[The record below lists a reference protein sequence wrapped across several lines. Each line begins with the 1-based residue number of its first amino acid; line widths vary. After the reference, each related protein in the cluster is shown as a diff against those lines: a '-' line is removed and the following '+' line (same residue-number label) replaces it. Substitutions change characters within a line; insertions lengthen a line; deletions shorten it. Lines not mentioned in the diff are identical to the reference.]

1 MTDDGRNEILAENVG
16 PRSDAVTPILE
27 AISISK
33 RFPGVHALDEVS
45 LTILPGEIHAVIGEN
60 GAGKS
65 TLMKILAGAHTPDH
79 GTIRVDGQI
88 VTIESPR
95 AAQELGINTIYQE
108 LSLVD
113 ALSVG
118 ENIFLGELPTRPGTP
133 WRVDW
138 PAVWRQSSNLL
149 ERVGCRVSP
158 RTLVRNLSVAQKQM
172 VEIAR
177 ALARNVRVLILDEP
191 TSSLTERETKKLF
204 EIIELL
210 RRRGVGIVYISH
222 RLAEVFQIAHRVTV
236 LRDGKLV
243 DTLAIEDADEELL
256 VRMMVG
262 RDLSRLFSQARKT
275 DAPVRLEVRG
285 LTRKGVLQDVSLTLR
300 GGEIV
305 GLAGLVGA
313 GRTELARCLF
323 GADRF
328 NAGDILIDGKPVT
341 IHTPAD
347 AVRLGIALVPE
358 DRKLQALILGMG
370 VRENLSLPVLGRLGS
385 SLVPSRAREKSL
397 VAGYIRSLRIR
408 TPHMEQRVSALSG
421 GNQQKVV
428 IARWLATEPKV
439 LILDEPTRGIDV
451 GAKAEVHALIARLAE
466 EGVAILMI
474 SSELPEILGMSHRVL
489 VMRGGR
495 IVADIPREEA
505 TEEVIMGAA
514 TGQALTLATPA
525 VA

>member
-1 MTDDGRNEILAENVG
+1 MAIATEPILVAENI
-16 PRSDAVTPILE
+16 D
-27 AISISK
+27 K
-33 RFPGVHALDEVS
+33 RFPGVHALDNVS
-45 LTILPGEIHAVIGEN
+45 LTITPGEVHAVVGEN

-65 TLMKILAGAHTPDH
+65 TLMKILAGAYGPDR
-79 GTIRVDGQI
+79 GTIRIDGEA
-88 VTIESPR
+88 VTIENPR
-95 AAQELGINTIYQE
+95 AAQDLGIITIYQE

-118 ENIFLGELPTRPGTP
+118 ENVFLGDLPTRSGGS

-138 PAVWRQSSNLL
+138 PTVWSRAAELL
-149 ERVGCRVSP
+149 ERVGLRIRPQTRV
-158 RTLVRNLSVAQKQM
+158 RDLSVAQKQM

-191 TSSLTERETKKLF
+191 TSSLTERETEKLF
-204 EIIELL
+204 EIISQL
-210 RRRGVGIVYISH
+210 RNRGVGIIYISH
-222 RLAEVFQIAHRVTV
+222 RLGEVFRIAQQVTV
-236 LRDGKLV
+236 LRDGIVVGSLPV
-243 DTLAIEDADEELL
+243 RDASEDLL

-262 RDLSRLFSQARKT
+262 RDLARLFTAARSS

-285 LTRKGVLQDVSLTLR
+285 LSRRGVLHDVSLSVR
-300 GGEIV
+300 GGEVV

-323 GADRF
+323 GADGI
-328 NAGDILIDGKPVT
+328 NAGEILLDGSIVNLRSPG
-341 IHTPAD
+341 H
-347 AVRLGIALVPE
+347 AVDLGIALVPE

-370 VRENLSLPVLGRLGS
+370 VRENLSLPVLDRLGS
-385 SLVPSRAREKSL
+385 PFVPSRRRERALASD
-397 VAGYIRSLRIR
+397 YIRSLTIR

-428 IARWLATEPKV
+428 IARWLATKPKV

-466 EGVAILMI
+466 QGVAILMI
-474 SSELPEILGMSHRVL
+474 SSELPEILGMSHRIL

-495 IVADIPREEA
+495 IVAEIPRQDA
-505 TEEVIMGAA
+505 TEESIMAAA
-514 TGQALTLATPA
+514 TGQALHSA
-525 VA
+525 VATA

>member
-1 MTDDGRNEILAENVG
+1 MADDTPGQIEPAALA
-16 PRSDAVTPILE
+16 PREVPILE
-27 AISISK
+27 ALDVSK
-33 RFPGVHALDEVS
+33 RFPGVHALDGVS
-45 LTILPGEIHAVIGEN
+45 LTVLPGEIHAVVGEN

-65 TLMKILAGAHTPDH
+65 TLMKILAGVHPLDQGA
-79 GTIRVDGQI
+79 ISMDGRP
-88 VTIESPR
+88 VTVESPR

-108 LSLVD
+108 LSLVETM
-113 ALSVG
+113 SVG
-118 ENIFLGELPTRPGTP
+118 ENIFLGQFPTRSGAS
-133 WRVDW
+133 WQVDW
-138 PAVWRQSSNLL
+138 PELWRQSTELL
-149 ERVGCRVSP
+149 ARVGCDVRP

-191 TSSLTERETKKLF
+191 TSSLTDRESAKLF
-204 EIIELL
+204 EIIESL
-210 RRRGVGIVYISH
+210 RGRGVGIVYISH

-236 LRDGKLV
+236 LRDGMLV
-243 DTLAIEDADEELL
+243 DTLPVAEADEDGL
-256 VRMMVG
+256 VRLMVG
-262 RDLSRLFSQARKT
+262 RDLSHLFTQARST
-275 DAPVRLEVRG
+275 DAPVRLDVRG
-285 LTRKGVLQDVSLTLR
+285 VTRRGVLHDVNLNLR
-300 GGEIV
+300 AGEIV

-328 NAGDILIDGKPVT
+328 DRGEIVLDGAPVS
-341 IHTPAD
+341 IRTPAD
-347 AVRLGIALVPE
+347 AVRLGVALVPE

-370 VRENLSLPVLGRLGS
+370 VRENLSLPVLDRLGAS
-385 SLVPSRAREKSL
+385 FIPSRGKEKSL
-397 VAGYIRSLRIR
+397 VAGYIRGLRIR

-428 IARWLATEPKV
+428 LARWLATEPKV

-474 SSELPEILGMSHRVL
+474 SSELPEVLGMSHRVL

-495 IVADIPREEA
+495 IVAEFPRAEA
-505 TEEVIMGAA
+505 TEEAIMSAA
-514 TGQALTLATPA
+514 TGQIRSTESR

>member
-1 MTDDGRNEILAENVG
+1 MAIATE
-16 PRSDAVTPILE
+16 PILE
-27 AISISK
+27 AENIDK
-33 RFPGVHALDEVS
+33 RFPGVHALDNVS
-45 LTILPGEIHAVIGEN
+45 LTITPGEVHAVVGEN

-65 TLMKILAGAHTPDH
+65 TLMKILAGAYGPDR
-79 GTIRVDGQI
+79 GTIRIDGEA
-88 VTIESPR
+88 VTIENPR
-95 AAQELGINTIYQE
+95 AAQDLGIITIYQE

-118 ENIFLGELPTRPGTP
+118 ENVFLGDLPTRSGGS

-138 PAVWRQSSNLL
+138 PTVWSRAAELL
-149 ERVGCRVSP
+149 ERVGLRIRPQTRV
-158 RTLVRNLSVAQKQM
+158 RDLSVAQKQM

-191 TSSLTERETKKLF
+191 TSSLTERETEKLF
-204 EIIELL
+204 EIISQL
-210 RRRGVGIVYISH
+210 RNRGVGIIYISH
-222 RLAEVFQIAHRVTV
+222 RLGEVFRIAQQVTV
-236 LRDGKLV
+236 LRDGIVVGSLPV
-243 DTLAIEDADEELL
+243 RDASEDLL

-262 RDLSRLFSQARKT
+262 RDLARLFTEARAS

-285 LTRKGVLQDVSLTLR
+285 LSRRGVLHDVSLSLR

-323 GADRF
+323 GADSISEGEILLDG
-328 NAGDILIDGKPVT
+328 AKVDIRSPG
-341 IHTPAD
+341 H
-347 AVRLGIALVPE
+347 AVDLGIALVPE

-370 VRENLSLPVLGRLGS
+370 VRENLSLPVLDRLGS
-385 SLVPSRAREKSL
+385 PFVPSRRRERALASD
-397 VAGYIRSLRIR
+397 YIRSLTIR

-428 IARWLATEPKV
+428 IARWLATKPKV

-466 EGVAILMI
+466 QGVAILMI
-474 SSELPEILGMSHRVL
+474 SSELPEILGMSHRIL

-495 IVADIPREEA
+495 IVAEIPRQDA
-505 TEEVIMGAA
+505 TEESIMAAA
-514 TGQALTLATPA
+514 TGQALHSA
-525 VA
+525 VATA

>member
-1 MTDDGRNEILAENVG
+1 MAIATE
-16 PRSDAVTPILE
+16 SILE
-27 AISISK
+27 AENIDK
-33 RFPGVHALDEVS
+33 RFPGVHALDNVS
-45 LTILPGEIHAVIGEN
+45 LTITPGEVHAVVGEN

-65 TLMKILAGAHTPDH
+65 TLMKILAGAYGPDR
-79 GTIRVDGQI
+79 GTIRIDGEA
-88 VTIESPR
+88 VTIENPR
-95 AAQELGINTIYQE
+95 AAQDLGIITIYQE

-118 ENIFLGELPTRPGTP
+118 ENVFLGDLPTRSGGS

-138 PAVWRQSSNLL
+138 PTVWSRAAELL
-149 ERVGCRVSP
+149 ERVGLRIRPQTRV
-158 RTLVRNLSVAQKQM
+158 RDLSVAQKQM

-191 TSSLTERETKKLF
+191 TSSLTERETEKLF
-204 EIIELL
+204 EIISQL
-210 RRRGVGIVYISH
+210 RNRGVGIIYISH
-222 RLAEVFQIAHRVTV
+222 RLGEVFRIAQQVTV
-236 LRDGKLV
+236 LRDGIVVGSLPV
-243 DTLAIEDADEELL
+243 RDASEDLL

-262 RDLSRLFSQARKT
+262 RDLARLFTEARAS

-285 LTRKGVLQDVSLTLR
+285 LSRRGVLHDVSLSLR

-323 GADRF
+323 GADSISEGEILLDG
-328 NAGDILIDGKPVT
+328 AKVDIRSPG
-341 IHTPAD
+341 H
-347 AVRLGIALVPE
+347 AVDLGIALVPE

-370 VRENLSLPVLGRLGS
+370 VRENLSLPVLDRLGS
-385 SLVPSRAREKSL
+385 PFVPSRRRERALASD
-397 VAGYIRSLRIR
+397 YIRSLTIR

-428 IARWLATEPKV
+428 IARWLATKPKV

-466 EGVAILMI
+466 QGVAILMI
-474 SSELPEILGMSHRVL
+474 SSELPEILGMSHRIL

-495 IVADIPREEA
+495 IVAEIPRQDA
-505 TEEVIMGAA
+505 TEESIMAAA
-514 TGQALTLATPA
+514 TGQADHSAKATA
-525 VA
+525 